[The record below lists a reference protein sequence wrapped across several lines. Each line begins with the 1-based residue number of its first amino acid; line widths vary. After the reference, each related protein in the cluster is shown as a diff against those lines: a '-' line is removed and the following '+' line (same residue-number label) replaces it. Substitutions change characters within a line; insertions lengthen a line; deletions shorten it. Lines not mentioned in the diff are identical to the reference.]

1 LLIFY
6 RIIVLSDIKEIE
18 KKVQLYF
25 DSMYESNPDKV
36 REVFHENARVT
47 GYLENNLHQMTV
59 EEFANF
65 VSSQQPSPKEKK
77 DEVVLEIIS
86 CDVAGLTASV
96 RVRDLYLGM
105 MFLDTLSFLKTN
117 NEWKIY
123 NKLFHV
129 ED

>member
-1 LLIFY
+1 M
-6 RIIVLSDIKEIE
+6 SDIKEIE

-47 GYLENNLHQMTV
+47 GYLPGKLENNLHQMTV

>member
-1 LLIFY
+1 LIFY

>member
-1 LLIFY
+1 M
-6 RIIVLSDIKEIE
+6 SDIKEIE

-59 EEFANF
+59 EEFAKF